1 MKNEIAIGQTQ
12 ELQIKKAKNQLS
24 TVFSLIQ
31 SDEAIRL
38 VNILK
43 RIETDKGIEFLC
55 SFENINWSVE
65 LIEKYKD
72 QWDWFYLSRN
82 TSLPWSIELF
92 EKYKDQW
99 DWRELSEN
107 ESLPWSIELI
117 EKYKDQW
124 DWRVL
129 SKNESLPWSIEL
141 FEKYKDQWDW
151 WGELSRN
158 TSLPWS
164 IELIEKYKDQWH
176 WDWGGLSWNE
186 SIHWPK
192 LSINMVDE
200 IMQYNQ

>member
-72 QWDWFYLSRN
+72 QWDW
-82 TSLPWSIELF
+82 
-92 EKYKDQW
+92 
-99 DWRELSEN
+99 
-107 ESLPWSIELI
+107 ES
-117 EKYKDQW
+117 
-124 DWRVL
+124 
-129 SKNESLPWSIEL
+129 
-141 FEKYKDQWDW
+141 
-151 WGELSRN
+151 LSRN

-164 IELIEKYKDQWH
+164 IELIEKYKDQWP
-176 WDWGGLSWNE
+176 WGGAFW
-186 SIHWPK
+186 
-192 LSINMVDE
+192 
-200 IMQYNQ
+200 

>member
-72 QWDWFYLSRN
+72 QWDWGGLSWN

-99 DWRELSEN
+99 DLGGLSWN
-107 ESLPWSIELI
+107 T
-117 EKYKDQW
+117 
-124 DWRVL
+124 
-129 SKNESLPWSIEL
+129 SLPWSIEL
-141 FEKYKDQWDW
+141 FEKYKDKWNW
-151 WGELSRN
+151 VGLSSN

-164 IELIEKYKDQWH
+164 IELFEKYKDKWS
-176 WDWGGLSWNE
+176 WVGLSWNE

>member
-72 QWDWFYLSRN
+72 QWDWR
-82 TSLPWSIELF
+82 
-92 EKYKDQW
+92 
-99 DWRELSEN
+99 
-107 ESLPWSIELI
+107 
-117 EKYKDQW
+117 
-124 DWRVL
+124 
-129 SKNESLPWSIEL
+129 
-141 FEKYKDQWDW
+141 
-151 WGELSRN
+151 GLSRN

>member
-72 QWDWFYLSRN
+72 QWHWFYLSRN

-99 DWRELSEN
+99 DWGGLSSN
-107 ESLPWSIELI
+107 TSLPWSIELI

-124 DWRVL
+124 DWSYL
-129 SKNESLPWSIEL
+129 SSNTSLPWSIEL
-141 FEKYKDQWDW
+141 FEKYKDQWDY

-164 IELIEKYKDQWH
+164 IELIEKYKDQWY
-176 WDWGGLSWNE
+176 WRELSWNE

>member
-99 DWRELSEN
+99 DWEWGGLSSN
-107 ESLPWSIELI
+107 
-117 EKYKDQW
+117 K
-124 DWRVL
+124 
-129 SKNESLPWSIEL
+129 
-141 FEKYKDQWDW
+141 
-151 WGELSRN
+151 
-158 TSLPWS
+158 SLPWS

>member
-99 DWRELSEN
+99 HWRELSRNTSLPWSIELFEKYKDQWDWRELSEN

-124 DWRVL
+124 DWGWGGL
-129 SKNESLPWSIEL
+129 SS
-141 FEKYKDQWDW
+141 
-151 WGELSRN
+151 N

-164 IELIEKYKDQWH
+164 IELIEKYKDQW
-176 WDWGGLSWNE
+176 DWRELSWNE

>member
-72 QWDWFYLSRN
+72 QWDWFN
-82 TSLPWSIELF
+82 
-92 EKYKDQW
+92 
-99 DWRELSEN
+99 
-107 ESLPWSIELI
+107 
-117 EKYKDQW
+117 
-124 DWRVL
+124 
-129 SKNESLPWSIEL
+129 
-141 FEKYKDQWDW
+141 
-151 WGELSRN
+151 LSRN

>member
-72 QWDWFYLSRN
+72 QWHWGGLS
-82 TSLPWSIELF
+82 S
-92 EKYKDQW
+92 
-99 DWRELSEN
+99 
-107 ESLPWSIELI
+107 
-117 EKYKDQW
+117 
-124 DWRVL
+124 
-129 SKNESLPWSIEL
+129 
-141 FEKYKDQWDW
+141 
-151 WGELSRN
+151 N

>member
-72 QWDWFYLSRN
+72 QWNWFYLSRNTSLPWSIELIEKYKDQWYWSCLSSNTSLPWSIELIEKYKNQWHWDWRGLSSN

-99 DWRELSEN
+99 DWRRLSSN
-107 ESLPWSIELI
+107 T
-117 EKYKDQW
+117 
-124 DWRVL
+124 
-129 SKNESLPWSIEL
+129 SLPWSIEL
-141 FEKYKDQWDW
+141 FEKYKDQWDC
-151 WGELSRN
+151 EPYRVCRRVNILRDY
-158 TSLPWS
+158 PDDK
-164 IELIEKYKDQWH
+164 IKIY
-176 WDWGGLSWNE
+176 
-186 SIHWPK
+186 P
-192 LSINMVDE
+192 
-200 IMQYNQ
+200 

>member
-82 TSLPWSIELF
+82 TSLPWSIELI

-99 DWRELSEN
+99 DWDWDWGLSSN
-107 ESLPWSIELI
+107 KSLPWSIELI

-124 DWRVL
+124 DWR
-129 SKNESLPWSIEL
+129 
-141 FEKYKDQWDW
+141 D
-151 WGELSRN
+151 
-158 TSLPWS
+158 
-164 IELIEKYKDQWH
+164 
-176 WDWGGLSWNE
+176 LSWNE

>member
-72 QWDWFYLSRN
+72 QWDWEGLSRNTSLPWSIELIEKYKDKWYWSCLSSN

-99 DWRELSEN
+99 DWDWGGLSSN
-107 ESLPWSIELI
+107 
-117 EKYKDQW
+117 K
-124 DWRVL
+124 
-129 SKNESLPWSIEL
+129 
-141 FEKYKDQWDW
+141 
-151 WGELSRN
+151 
-158 TSLPWS
+158 SLPWS

>member
-72 QWDWFYLSRN
+72 QWHWGWGGLSRN

-99 DWRELSEN
+99 HWH
-107 ESLPWSIELI
+107 WF
-117 EKYKDQW
+117 Y
-124 DWRVL
+124 
-129 SKNESLPWSIEL
+129 
-141 FEKYKDQWDW
+141 
-151 WGELSRN
+151 LSRN

-164 IELIEKYKDQWH
+164 IELIEKYKDQW
-176 WDWGGLSWNE
+176 DWRELSWNE

>member
-72 QWDWFYLSRN
+72 QWHWGWGGLSRN

-99 DWRELSEN
+99 DWRKLSEN

-124 DWRVL
+124 DW
-129 SKNESLPWSIEL
+129 
-141 FEKYKDQWDW
+141 FY
-151 WGELSRN
+151 LSRN

-164 IELIEKYKDQWH
+164 IELIEKNKDQW
-176 WDWGGLSWNE
+176 DWRELSWNE

>member
-82 TSLPWSIELF
+82 TSLL
-92 EKYKDQW
+92 
-99 DWRELSEN
+99 R
-107 ESLPWSIELI
+107 SIELI
-117 EKYKDQW
+117 EKYKDRW
-124 DWRVL
+124 D
-129 SKNESLPWSIEL
+129 S
-141 FEKYKDQWDW
+141 
-151 WGELSRN
+151 ELSGGWGWGRVSTN

-164 IELIEKYKDQWH
+164 IELIEKYKDQWY
-176 WDWGGLSWNE
+176 WRELSWNE

>member
-72 QWDWFYLSRN
+72 QW
-82 TSLPWSIELF
+82 
-92 EKYKDQW
+92 
-99 DWRELSEN
+99 
-107 ESLPWSIELI
+107 
-117 EKYKDQW
+117 
-124 DWRVL
+124 
-129 SKNESLPWSIEL
+129 
-141 FEKYKDQWDW
+141 
-151 WGELSRN
+151 
-158 TSLPWS
+158 
-164 IELIEKYKDQWH
+164 H

>member
-72 QWDWFYLSRN
+72 QWNWFYLSRNTSLPWSIELIEKYKDQWHWGELSSN

-99 DWRELSEN
+99 HWR
-107 ESLPWSIELI
+107 
-117 EKYKDQW
+117 
-124 DWRVL
+124 
-129 SKNESLPWSIEL
+129 
-141 FEKYKDQWDW
+141 
-151 WGELSRN
+151 GELSRN

-164 IELIEKYKDQWH
+164 IELIEKYKDQW
-176 WDWGGLSWNE
+176 DWLELSWNE

>member
-99 DWRELSEN
+99 HWH
-107 ESLPWSIELI
+107 WF
-117 EKYKDQW
+117 Y
-124 DWRVL
+124 
-129 SKNESLPWSIEL
+129 
-141 FEKYKDQWDW
+141 
-151 WGELSRN
+151 LSRN

-164 IELIEKYKDQWH
+164 IELIEKYKDQW
-176 WDWGGLSWNE
+176 DWRELSWNE

>member
-72 QWDWFYLSRN
+72 QWHWDLGGLSSN

-92 EKYKDQW
+92 EKYKDQ
-99 DWRELSEN
+99 
-107 ESLPWSIELI
+107 
-117 EKYKDQW
+117 
-124 DWRVL
+124 
-129 SKNESLPWSIEL
+129 
-141 FEKYKDQWDW
+141 
-151 WGELSRN
+151 
-158 TSLPWS
+158 
-164 IELIEKYKDQWH
+164 

>member
-72 QWDWFYLSRN
+72 QWGWGGLSRN

-99 DWRELSEN
+99 HWHWL
-107 ESLPWSIELI
+107 
-117 EKYKDQW
+117 Y
-124 DWRVL
+124 
-129 SKNESLPWSIEL
+129 
-141 FEKYKDQWDW
+141 
-151 WGELSRN
+151 LSRN

-164 IELIEKYKDQWH
+164 IELIEKYKDQWN
-176 WDWGGLSWNE
+176 WLELSWNE

>member
-99 DWRELSEN
+99 HWR
-107 ESLPWSIELI
+107 
-117 EKYKDQW
+117 
-124 DWRVL
+124 
-129 SKNESLPWSIEL
+129 
-141 FEKYKDQWDW
+141 
-151 WGELSRN
+151 GELSRN

-176 WDWGGLSWNE
+176 WLELSWNE

>member
-99 DWRELSEN
+99 DW
-107 ESLPWSIELI
+107 
-117 EKYKDQW
+117 
-124 DWRVL
+124 
-129 SKNESLPWSIEL
+129 
-141 FEKYKDQWDW
+141 
-151 WGELSRN
+151 
-158 TSLPWS
+158 
-164 IELIEKYKDQWH
+164 
-176 WDWGGLSWNE
+176 DWGGLSWNE

>member
-43 RIETDKGIEFLC
+43 RIDTDEVIRFLC
-55 SFENINWSVE
+55 SFKNINWSVE

-72 QWDWFYLSRN
+72 QWDWEELSWN

-99 DWRELSEN
+99 DW
-107 ESLPWSIELI
+107 
-117 EKYKDQW
+117 
-124 DWRVL
+124 
-129 SKNESLPWSIEL
+129 
-141 FEKYKDQWDW
+141 
-151 WGELSRN
+151 GGLSRN

-164 IELIEKYKDQWH
+164 IELIEKNKDQW
-176 WDWGGLSWNE
+176 DWRELSWNE

>member
-72 QWDWFYLSRN
+72 QWDWGR
-82 TSLPWSIELF
+82 
-92 EKYKDQW
+92 
-99 DWRELSEN
+99 
-107 ESLPWSIELI
+107 
-117 EKYKDQW
+117 
-124 DWRVL
+124 
-129 SKNESLPWSIEL
+129 
-141 FEKYKDQWDW
+141 
-151 WGELSRN
+151 LSRN

-164 IELIEKYKDQWH
+164 IELIEKYKDQWDWSYLSSNTSLPWSIELIEKYKDQ
-176 WDWGGLSWNE
+176 WDWRELSWNE

>member
-72 QWDWFYLSRN
+72 QWVSPSFLYFWQ
-82 TSLPWSIELF
+82 LPIG
-92 EKYKDQW
+92 
-99 DWRELSEN
+99 R
-107 ESLPWSIELI
+107 LPL
-117 EKYKDQW
+117 
-124 DWRVL
+124 
-129 SKNESLPWSIEL
+129 
-141 FEKYKDQWDW
+141 
-151 WGELSRN
+151 
-158 TSLPWS
+158 
-164 IELIEKYKDQWH
+164 
-176 WDWGGLSWNE
+176 GL
-186 SIHWPK
+186 
-192 LSINMVDE
+192 LSIMGE
-200 IMQYNQ
+200 

>member
-72 QWDWFYLSRN
+72 QWDW
-82 TSLPWSIELF
+82 
-92 EKYKDQW
+92 
-99 DWRELSEN
+99 
-107 ESLPWSIELI
+107 
-117 EKYKDQW
+117 
-124 DWRVL
+124 
-129 SKNESLPWSIEL
+129 
-141 FEKYKDQWDW
+141 
-151 WGELSRN
+151 
-158 TSLPWS
+158 
-164 IELIEKYKDQWH
+164 
-176 WDWGGLSWNE
+176 DWGGLSWNE